1 MPDIK
6 TKSLDEA
13 AIRQIVAEEVGKA
26 LAPIAEALKSL
37 AVLDEIKTTV
47 TKAVAT
53 RSKGPRGI
61 VVAREVKV
69 EPKNETPAASPY
81 KPLY

>member
-26 LAPIAEALKSL
+26 LDPIAEALKSL
-37 AVLDEIKTTV
+37 AALDEIKTAV
-47 TKAVAT
+47 TKTVAT

-61 VVAREVKV
+61 VVAREIK
-69 EPKNETPAASPY
+69 ESQTNEIPVASPY